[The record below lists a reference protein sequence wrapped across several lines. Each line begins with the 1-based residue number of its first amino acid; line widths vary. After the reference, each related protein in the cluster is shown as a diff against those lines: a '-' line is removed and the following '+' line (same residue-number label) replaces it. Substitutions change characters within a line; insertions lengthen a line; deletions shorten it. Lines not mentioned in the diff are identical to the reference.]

1 VPAQAATVLHLA
13 VEGMT
18 CAGCVSTVSNALNAV
33 AGVSAASVNLAT
45 GVATVPSEAAKPT
58 RQPSG
63 SRWRQP
69 ATKYQWATAPSRR
82 LESPNA
88 SEWPCR

>member
-1 VPAQAATVLHLA
+1 MPAQAATVLHLA

-45 GVATVPSEAAKPT
+45 GVATVSFGGSEADEAT
-58 RQPSG
+58 LRIAVEAAGYQV
-63 SRWRQP
+63 P
-69 ATKYQWATAPSRR
+69 AGDRP
-82 LESPNA
+82 
-88 SEWPCR
+88 

>member
-1 VPAQAATVLHLA
+1 MPAQAGTVLHLP

-45 GVATVPSEAAKPT
+45 GVATVSFGGSEADEAT
-58 RQPSG
+58 LRIAVEAAGYQV
-63 SRWRQP
+63 P
-69 ATKYQWATAPSRR
+69 AGDRP
-82 LESPNA
+82 
-88 SEWPCR
+88 

>member
-1 VPAQAATVLHLA
+1 MPAQAGTVLHLP

-45 GVATVPSEAAKPT
+45 GVATVSFGGSEADETTLRIAVEAAGY
-58 RQPSG
+58 QV
-63 SRWRQP
+63 P
-69 ATKYQWATAPSRR
+69 AGDRP
-82 LESPNA
+82 
-88 SEWPCR
+88 WPRAGGR